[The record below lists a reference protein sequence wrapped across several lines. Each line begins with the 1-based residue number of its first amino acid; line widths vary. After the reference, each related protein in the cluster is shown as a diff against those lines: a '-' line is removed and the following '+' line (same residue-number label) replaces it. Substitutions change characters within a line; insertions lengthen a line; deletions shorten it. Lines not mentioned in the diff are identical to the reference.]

1 MHLVVNE
8 DRYGKLEKIQNILS
22 RIGTELVNVYDRKIY
37 LYKGLVWCFY
47 YKCEMR
53 HCKSVKWCI
62 FTAEQWGLPEN
73 SRWTLEELVKQVC
86 ETRLKTDKEIRLSDE
101 LYSGSRY
108 NNDKNII
115 EYIATHNKDDDTL
128 ESMAKKALMRASDF
142 DYYYM
147 FEHDKD

>member
-1 MHLVVNE
+1 M
-8 DRYGKLEKIQNILS
+8 S

-37 LYKGLVWCFY
+37 LYKGLVWRFY

-62 FTAEQWGLPEN
+62 FTAEQWELPEN
-73 SRWTLEELVKQVC
+73 SRWTLEELIKQVC
-86 ETRLKTDKEIRLSDE
+86 ETRLKIDKRIKFSDE

-128 ESMAKKALMRASDF
+128 ESMAKKALMRAADF